1 MQQRHFSVI
10 RATGLTP
17 LRDGQVAEGLILN
30 INNMFIVAS
39 GNSNT
44 NSWEVS
50 TLCSAEGTPSARVVG
65 IAGSLGVTH
74 AAADCT
80 SSNSGWETE
89 LMWGFCTGVFAE
101 LPLKSPQKPQEYPRR
116 KERLNGKAVLAP
128 TLPKEAVLLWRRAL
142 PCLPLNPFVHHLPYV
157 MCSAAGL
164 IGFWRELG
172 ITVTFHVF
180 FCEFLRAEKSS
191 SACTV
196 WVAPL

>member
-1 MQQRHFSVI
+1 
-10 RATGLTP
+10 
-17 LRDGQVAEGLILN
+17 
-30 INNMFIVAS
+30 MFIVAS

-50 TLCSAEGTPSARVVG
+50 TLCSAEGTPSARAVG

-157 MCSAAGL
+157 MCSAAHWFLERIRYHSDLSCVFLWISTGGKIL
-164 IGFWRELG
+164 FCLYCMGGTSVVTAWSTTTEL
-172 ITVTFHVF
+172 
-180 FCEFLRAEKSS
+180 
-191 SACTV
+191 SAKCLT
-196 WVAPL
+196 ALT